1 MDLLTECQEKFG
13 TKNLYEI
20 LSIEKESTDEMI
32 RKAYRQKSL
41 KVHPDRVQ
49 GEHRKEFA
57 KQTFQVLAKVY
68 QILSNEESRKIYDE
82 QGIILSGDQDLFSDQ
97 TTFEELYEYWR
108 NLFPKIDMKKI
119 DEFEKKY
126 IGSDEEIADV
136 RKLYL
141 KFNGDL
147 NLIFEHHLFYDEDR
161 VCAQIQKMIDD
172 DVVPSF
178 KKFTKESNE
187 SKAKRL
193 KRIEK
198 ERRLA
203 EKEET
208 KKAKNGN
215 AELDLIAAI
224 QKKNSNSF
232 DNLIANLESKYSKSN
247 AKKRRRN

>member
-1 MDLLTECQEKFG
+1 
-13 TKNLYEI
+13 
-20 LSIEKESTDEMI
+20 
-32 RKAYRQKSL
+32 
-41 KVHPDRVQ
+41 
-49 GEHRKEFA
+49 
-57 KQTFQVLAKVY
+57 
-68 QILSNEESRKIYDE
+68 
-82 QGIILSGDQDLFSDQ
+82 
-97 TTFEELYEYWR
+97 
-108 NLFPKIDMKKI
+108 MKKI